1 MCDER
6 ERLIEY
12 LYDEVDGP
20 ARREFERHLETC
32 GACRDEVSA
41 FGSLRTDLLAWDVPA
56 RDSVWKPFAPARLSP
71 WWREVPAWAMAAA
84 AAVIFAIGAAGGIAT
99 RAFVDHAAPVVTRQ
113 AAAPM
118 VPGASSL
125 ATPAAQVAPGAVS
138 QGDLDAFRAQL
149 VDTMRSELDARVRLV
164 STHQPVRTE
173 AGLSPSDLQ
182 QIRSMLKSG
191 NQRDDE
197 IFNLVVS
204 LNNNL
209 VTVKSD
215 QNARINA
222 LEQRYRQLADAVS
235 MTQTGGKQ

>member
-12 LYDEVDGP
+12 LYGEANDPE
-20 ARREFERHLETC
+20 RREFERHLETC
-32 GACRDEVSA
+32 AACRDEVSA
-41 FGSLRTDLLAWDVPA
+41 FGAVRTDLLAWDVPEHG
-56 RDSVWKPFAPARLSP
+56 SVWKPFAPARVTP

-84 AAVIFAIGAAGGIAT
+84 AAVIFAIGAAGGVAT
-99 RAFVDHAAPVVTRQ
+99 RAFVDRAAPAVTHAAAAPVASGAVPVVS
-113 AAAPM
+113 AAP
-118 VPGASSL
+118 
-125 ATPAAQVAPGAVS
+125 AVS
-138 QGDLDAFRAQL
+138 RADLDAFRAQL
-149 VDTMRSELDARVRLV
+149 VDTMRSEMDARVRLV
-164 STHQPVRTE
+164 SSHQATRSD
-173 AGLSPSDLQ
+173 AALSPADLQ
-182 QIRSMLKSG
+182 QIRTMLKSG
-191 NQRDDE
+191 SQRDDE

-235 MTQTGGKQ
+235 MTQSGGKQ